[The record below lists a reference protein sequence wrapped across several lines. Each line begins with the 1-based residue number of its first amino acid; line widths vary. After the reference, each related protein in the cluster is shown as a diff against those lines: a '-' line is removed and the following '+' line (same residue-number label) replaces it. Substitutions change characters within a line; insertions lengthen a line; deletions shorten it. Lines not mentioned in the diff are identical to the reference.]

1 MEIIRTCLI
10 RILGIAVISA
20 VALAITPE
28 GSIKK
33 LLGIVCGF
41 ATVTVIISTFSGF
54 DFVSFSSYMSQYRE
68 TAESI
73 TAQALEKTSV
83 ETRLIIEER
92 CAAYILDK
100 AEKVGASVSASVKAV
115 WHEDGY
121 WYPSEADIVFSGSN
135 EAEIKLR
142 DYISAELGI
151 APEKQNWSEY
161 D

>member
-1 MEIIRTCLI
+1 MELIRTCLI
-10 RILGIAVISA
+10 RILGIAVLSA
-20 VALAITPE
+20 VALTVTPE
-28 GSIKK
+28 GSVKK
-33 LLGIVCGF
+33 VLGMFCGF
-41 ATVTVIISTFSGF
+41 AAMAVIISTFLDF

-68 TAESI
+68 TAQSI
-73 TAQALEKTSV
+73 TSQAQEKTSV

-100 AEKVGASVSASVKAV
+100 AEKIGATVSSTVKAV
-115 WHEDGY
+115 WNENGY
-121 WYPSEADIVFSGSN
+121 WYPSEANIVFSGSN
-135 EAEIKLR
+135 EAKTKLR